1 MKKVVVTGAS
11 GFIGRHT
18 LSSLAKRGYEVYP
31 LKLNLAEPNTHLAQL
46 KKIRPQALLHLA
58 WETTP
63 GVYWHTPS
71 NIDWLKSS
79 LDLLEVFSLSG
90 GKRVVIAGSCAE
102 ISPKTL
108 YGACKESLRLTGEAF
123 LSKQGVSFSW
133 GRIFSP
139 YGPHE
144 KGQRLFPSLIN
155 SLIAKTPFKCSSQE
169 HCRDF
174 LFVEDVAEAFV
185 SLLDS
190 SVEGT
195 VDIGSGESVR
205 IGDLVT
211 HIADKLKGLSL
222 IQFSSS
228 PSSEDNPSTLIAH
241 KARLFEEV
249 GFKPKYTLHEGV
261 DKTIEWYRNE
271 IYS

>member
-18 LSSLAKRGYEVYP
+18 LSPLAQRGYEVHP
-31 LKLNLAEPNTHLAQL
+31 LKLDLAAPHTHLTQL
-46 KKIRPQALLHLA
+46 EKMRPTALLHLA

-63 GVYWHTPS
+63 GDYWHTPS
-71 NIDWLKSS
+71 NIEWLKCS
-79 LDLLEVFSLSG
+79 LDLLKVFSLSG

-123 LSKQGVSFSW
+123 LTKHEVSFSW

-144 KGQRLFPSLIN
+144 KSQRLFPTLIH
-155 SLIAKTPFKCSSQE
+155 SLIAQTPFKCTSQE

-190 SVEGT
+190 SVEGA

-211 HIADKLKGLSL
+211 HIADRLEGLNL

-228 PSSEDNPSTLIAH
+228 PSSEDNPTALIAQRT
-241 KARLFEEV
+241 RLFEEV
-249 GFKPKYTLHEGV
+249 GFKPKYTLHKGI